1 MSLTPQ
7 SLAPTQQVEALMLQ
21 LAGSGP
27 LAEMVR
33 THLQTGG
40 RRTRAQLALLA
51 GQALGVADVV
61 GWAAAVEL
69 LHNATL
75 VHDDLQ
81 DGDTVRR
88 GHPTLWASHGMAQAI
103 NSGDL
108 MLMLP
113 FMALGRQSCTPDQ
126 HVALSQALAN
136 RAVLCVKGQA
146 LDLDLPTRK
155 VWSMEDWLSAAIGK
169 SGQLLA
175 LPIEG
180 AAILAGRDDASA
192 LGDHFAEAGAL
203 YQIVDDM
210 VDLYGEKGRGERGC
224 DLQEGKISAL
234 VVRHL
239 ELAPQDSAWLREVL
253 RTPREQTQAQDIAR
267 AARRFRESGAVT
279 ALLAD
284 ITLRTENLQS
294 EALPEGLR
302 KVASALAQRCTRDL
316 GDIA

>member
-1 MSLTPQ
+1 MSLARNT
-7 SLAPTQQVEALMLQ
+7 LAPTQQVDALMLA
-21 LAGSGP
+21 LAGTGP
-27 LAEMVR
+27 LGDMIR

-51 GQALGVADVV
+51 AHALDVDDPIA
-61 GWAAAVEL
+61 WAAACEL

-81 DGDTVRR
+81 DGDRVRR
-88 GHPTLWASHGMAQAI
+88 GHPTLWATYGVAQAI

-113 FMALGRQSCTPDQ
+113 FMALGRQSCTPEQ

-146 LDLDLPTRK
+146 LDLDLTKRTT
-155 VWSMEDWLSAAIGK
+155 WSMDDWHEAAIGK

-180 AAILAGRDDASA
+180 AAVLAGREDSA
-192 LGDHFAEAGAL
+192 ELGDHFAEAGAL
-203 YQIVDDM
+203 YQMVDDM

-224 DLQEGKISAL
+224 DLREGKISAL

-239 ELAPQDSAWLREVL
+239 ELAPQDGAWLRGVL
-253 RTPREQTQAQDIAR
+253 RAERDQTQTADIKK
-267 AARRFRESGAVT
+267 AARRFRESGAVD

-284 ITLRTENLQS
+284 IQLRTEELCS
-294 EALPEGLR
+294 ADLPEGLR